1 MQSNQRMAEL
11 LVRLMVGET
20 LKQGEL
26 ESRYGVSR
34 RTSQRDLAY
43 IRRALSEYAAGD
55 LIEDQGT
62 YRLSRQSE
70 STDSA
75 MVLTASNILLGSRA
89 LNQPELTATLAYL
102 SSNLSPEMQLAVRQQ
117 LKLSRGSYVP
127 LSRAKPLLHRL
138 REVATSI
145 AQNQKMI
152 FSYRSSRPE
161 ETTAQIH
168 HAQPVALFFEIFYF
182 YVAMYS
188 EEHHGYWLYRLDRI
202 EDILEKLP
210 GEKLD
215 YDERFSLQ
223 EHRHYTYLLDSG
235 SMTQVRFIYR
245 NYIQTVLD
253 HFPDSRVIKT
263 NADGSHVVEAYIKVD
278 GAMLWLMSQGAG
290 LQVLSPPSLVKRMRD
305 ALAAAYRQYDE

>member
-1 MQSNQRMAEL
+1 MQSNQRIAEL

-20 LKQGEL
+20 LKQDEL
-26 ESRYGVSR
+26 VERYGVSL

-43 IRRALSEYAAGD
+43 IRRAMSEYAAGE
-55 LIEDQGT
+55 LVERQGT

-70 STDSA
+70 EADFEMA
-75 MVLTASNILLGSRA
+75 LTASNILLGSRA
-89 LNQPELTATLAYL
+89 LNQPELNATLEFL
-102 SSNLSPEMQLAVRQQ
+102 SASLSAEMRSAVRHQ
-117 LKLSRGSYVP
+117 LTIPRGSYVP

-138 REVATSI
+138 KEVAACI
-145 AQNQKMI
+145 AQAQKMV
-152 FSYRSSRPE
+152 FTYHSSRPD
-161 ETTAQIH
+161 ETTAQVH
-168 HAQPVALFFEIFYF
+168 HAQPVALFFETFYF
-182 YVAMYS
+182 YVAMFS
-188 EEHHGYWLYRLDRI
+188 EEHQGYWLYRLDRI
-202 EDILEKLP
+202 EAILEKLP

-253 HFPDSRVIKT
+253 HFPNSRVLKR
-263 NADGSHVVEAYIKVD
+263 NVDGSYVVEAYMKVD

-290 LQVLSPPSLVKRMRD
+290 LQVLSPPSLVKSMRES
-305 ALAAAYRQYDE
+305 LAAAYQQYEK

>member
-1 MQSNQRMAEL
+1 MQSNQRIAEL

-20 LKQGEL
+20 LKQAEL
-26 ESRYGVSR
+26 EERYGVSR

-43 IRRALSEYAAGD
+43 IRHALSEYTAGD
-55 LIEDQGT
+55 LVEDQGT

-102 SSNLSPEMQLAVRQQ
+102 SSTLSPEMQLAVRQQ

-138 REVATSI
+138 QEVATCI
-145 AQNQKMI
+145 AQNQKMV
-152 FSYRSSRPE
+152 FSYRSSRPG
-161 ETTAQIH
+161 ETAAQIH

-253 HFPDSRVIKT
+253 YFPDSRVIKT

-305 ALAAAYRQYDE
+305 ALAAAYQQYDE